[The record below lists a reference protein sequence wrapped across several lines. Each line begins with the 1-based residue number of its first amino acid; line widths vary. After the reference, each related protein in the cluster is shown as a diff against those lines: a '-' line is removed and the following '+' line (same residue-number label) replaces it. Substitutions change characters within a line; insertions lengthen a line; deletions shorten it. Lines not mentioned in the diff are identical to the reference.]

1 MGKIQY
7 CALTLFLVL
16 LALTFSSSAFGYSI
30 LGDSNVEPAT
40 STLVSQYV
48 MALTKFTVTHSTTI
62 QSISLFLQYAGSDGS
77 QCIKFG
83 IYGDNGGP
91 YGQSNPLNQP
101 LTAATHNGYCLQT
114 GDFGPAWETW
124 VLLPGDSMSLGPGT
138 YWLCTLAS
146 EDYGT
151 IYHFTY
157 TGAYGGQFLYQYGY
171 FYYGFPASFALG
183 YPPTVF
189 GNTTYTDGQGLILP
203 FNSANIG
210 DYDAPYS
217 FFAIGT

>member
-1 MGKIQY
+1 MGKFGY
-7 CALTLFLVL
+7 CVLTLFLIL
-16 LALTFSSSAFGYSI
+16 LAVTISSPVFANTM
-30 LGDSNVEPAT
+30 LGDANVEPAT
-40 STLVSQYV
+40 GTLVSQYV
-48 MALTKFTVTHSTTI
+48 MALTKFTVTSSTTI
-62 QSISLFLQYAGSDGS
+62 EAISLFLQYGGSDGS

-83 IYGDNGGP
+83 VYRDNGGR
-91 YGQSNPLNQP
+91 YGQSSPLNQP
-101 LTAATHNGYCLQT
+101 LIAATHNGYCLQI

-124 VLLPGDSMSLGPGT
+124 ALLPGDFMTVGPGT

-146 EDYGT
+146 EGYGT
-151 IYHFTY
+151 VYHFTY
-157 TGAYGGQFLYQYGY
+157 TGSYGGQFLYQYGY
-171 FYYGFPASFALG
+171 FYYGFPASYALG